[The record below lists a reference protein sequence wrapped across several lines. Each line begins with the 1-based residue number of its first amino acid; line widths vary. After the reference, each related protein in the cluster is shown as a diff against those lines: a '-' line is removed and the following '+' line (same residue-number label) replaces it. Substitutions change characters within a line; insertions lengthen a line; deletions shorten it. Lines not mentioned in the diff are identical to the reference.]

1 MNFCFGRGSIPRRVW
16 RAGAPPFLARKS
28 GGHCTHPTGGPS
40 FALNIKKLD
49 EAQKA
54 EEVLRLRRSV
64 FWVHPIQNSDSL
76 WLHFGWLSSRPSLIS
91 LADRLR
97 HGACS

>member
-40 FALNIKKLD
+40 FGLNTKTD

-54 EEVLRLRRSV
+54 ETVLSAVRYS
-64 FWVHPIQNSDSL
+64 SL
-76 WLHFGWLSSRPSLIS
+76 V
-91 LADRLR
+91 
-97 HGACS
+97 

>member
-40 FALNIKKLD
+40 FALNIKNCTD

-54 EEVLRLRRSV
+54 ETVLSAVRYS
-64 FWVHPIQNSDSL
+64 SL
-76 WLHFGWLSSRPSLIS
+76 V
-91 LADRLR
+91 
-97 HGACS
+97 

>member
-40 FALNIKKLD
+40 FVLNTKLM
-49 EAQKA
+49 
-54 EEVLRLRRSV
+54 RPRR
-64 FWVHPIQNSDSL
+64 PK
-76 WLHFGWLSSRPSLIS
+76 R
-91 LADRLR
+91 
-97 HGACS
+97 

>member
-40 FALNIKKLD
+40 FALNIKNCTD

-54 EEVLRLRRSV
+54 ETVLSAVSYIYIV
-64 FWVHPIQNSDSL
+64 FLYGFYVPFDKTKVMSKKLVLS
-76 WLHFGWLSSRPSLIS
+76 WLV
-91 LADRLR
+91 
-97 HGACS
+97 